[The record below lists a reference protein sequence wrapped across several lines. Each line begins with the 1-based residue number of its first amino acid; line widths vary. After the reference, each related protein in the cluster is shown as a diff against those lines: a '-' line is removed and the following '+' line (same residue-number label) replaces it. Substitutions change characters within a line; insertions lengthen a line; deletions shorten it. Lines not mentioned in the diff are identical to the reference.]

1 MGTQAKLPV
10 LQLLW
15 RGQSPRGNLTLLRM
29 GSNNS
34 KEKPQEGV
42 LSQMKNLLKTKN
54 ADPVVAKT
62 SPHLSTSRSSS
73 LNSSPPSPRSLTDT
87 WASPQLQAQ
96 FLNFLQDLDL
106 NGGTPPTH
114 LGRAGSLEFVLAVR
128 QIKDERIEPKDW
140 ERFFPKGN
148 KASGLVLNNDPQLW
162 HKCSDVIRKE
172 KLCEED
178 LQALHLA
185 RDHCLRQLAREHHQF
200 LVHRATN
207 KDTTMNNLALP
218 QLHWQRSQ
226 RSATK

>member
-1 MGTQAKLPV
+1 
-10 LQLLW
+10 
-15 RGQSPRGNLTLLRM
+15 M

-42 LSQMKNLLKTKN
+42 LSQMKNMLKTRN

-62 SPHLSTSRSSS
+62 STSRSSS
-73 LNSSPPSPRSLTDT
+73 LNSTPPSPRSLTDT
-87 WASPQLQAQ
+87 LSSPQLQAQ

-106 NGGTPPTH
+106 NGGISPTH

-162 HKCSDVIRKE
+162 HKCSDVIRK
-172 KLCEED
+172 
-178 LQALHLA
+178 
-185 RDHCLRQLAREHHQF
+185 
-200 LVHRATN
+200 V
-207 KDTTMNNLALP
+207 
-218 QLHWQRSQ
+218 RSH
-226 RSATK
+226 

>member
-1 MGTQAKLPV
+1 MGV

-15 RGQSPRGNLTLLRM
+15 RGQRARRGNLTLLRM

-42 LSQMKNLLKTKN
+42 LSQMKNLLKTRN

-62 SPHLSTSRSSS
+62 SLHQSTSRSSS
-73 LNSSPPSPRSLTDT
+73 LNSTPPSPRSLTDSLS
-87 WASPQLQAQ
+87 SPQLQAQ
-96 FLNFLQDLDL
+96 FLKFLQDLDH

-128 QIKDERIEPKDW
+128 QIKDERIQPKDL
-140 ERFFPKGN
+140 ERFFPKGS

-172 KLCEED
+172 KLSEED

-185 RDHCLRQLAREHHQF
+185 RDHCLRHLTREHHQF

-207 KDTTMNNLALP
+207 KDTTMNKLANCCVL
-218 QLHWQRSQ
+218 L
-226 RSATK
+226 

>member
-1 MGTQAKLPV
+1 MVPRTPQTDWFWTRRASQPGREWAQAKLPV

-42 LSQMKNLLKTKN
+42 LSQMKNMLKTRN

-62 SPHLSTSRSSS
+62 SPHQSTSRSSS
-73 LNSSPPSPRSLTDT
+73 LNSTPPSPRSLGDT
-87 WASPQLQAQ
+87 LSSPQLQAQ
-96 FLNFLQDLDL
+96 FLKFLQDLDH

-162 HKCSDVIRKE
+162 HKCSDVIRK
-172 KLCEED
+172 
-178 LQALHLA
+178 
-185 RDHCLRQLAREHHQF
+185 
-200 LVHRATN
+200 V
-207 KDTTMNNLALP
+207 
-218 QLHWQRSQ
+218 RSH
-226 RSATK
+226 